1 MILRNMTEHSS
12 RLVQQAILVSEE
24 LIRVAILWHE
34 QWHEG
39 LEDASRSLSLYL
51 CYSGLYL
58 RICWCTL
65 PTLWVGSI
73 WKLSCIV
80 DVHYLE
86 MSCSI
91 LVGSI

>member
-39 LEDASRSLSLYL
+39 LEDASRSLSLLFMALLTY
-51 CYSGLYL
+51 G
-58 RICWCTL
+58 IF
-65 PTLWVGSI
+65 GN
-73 WKLSCIV
+73 
-80 DVHYLE
+80 
-86 MSCSI
+86 
-91 LVGSI
+91 